1 MEFNLQAYE
10 TTMLNI
16 SEALR
21 DILGEKQTF
30 EDMTVQDLKNLF
42 DFNRTL
48 LKQIENPDERL

>member
-21 DILGEKQTF
+21 DIFGEKQTF